1 MTKVAAAIAEST
13 GMRWSV
19 EQRLEFIDF
28 RLFWDG
34 QVNRSDLVD
43 TFGISVAQASLDLS
57 RYQQLGA
64 ENLRYEKSL
73 KTYVVAEHFQPVVRE
88 LTARH
93 YLSQL
98 RSVAD
103 GVVDASE
110 TWLGSVPPYAV
121 VPLVR
126 RRLDSDKL
134 SAVLRAIRQS
144 LAMHVEYQSFSQPGP
159 ALRWLTPHA
168 LGFDGFRWHVRAWCH
183 EHQDFRDFVLAR
195 FLSISGS
202 KPNQVDPSGDLAW
215 QTEITL
221 RIAPHPGMSEGQ
233 RRAIELDFGM
243 RNGFV
248 EVATKVCLSYY
259 LERQLGLDLD
269 SKRFSAK
276 RQQIVLLNRAEV
288 DAARERFIS
297 SPAAKAARYSQGE

>member
-1 MTKVAAAIAEST
+1 
-13 GMRWSV
+13 MRWSV

-43 TFGISVAQASLDLS
+43 TFGISVPQASLDLS

-64 ENLRYEKSL
+64 ENLRYDKSL

-121 VPLVR
+121 VPGFLLTFGFGQIERSSSGNTTVACDACR
-126 RRLDSDKL
+126 ISI
-134 SAVLRAIRQS
+134 V
-144 LAMHVEYQSFSQPGP
+144 QPT
-159 ALRWLTPHA
+159 W
-168 LGFDGFRWHVRAWCH
+168 
-183 EHQDFRDFVLAR
+183 
-195 FLSISGS
+195 
-202 KPNQVDPSGDLAW
+202 
-215 QTEITL
+215 
-221 RIAPHPGMSEGQ
+221 
-233 RRAIELDFGM
+233 
-243 RNGFV
+243 
-248 EVATKVCLSYY
+248 
-259 LERQLGLDLD
+259 
-269 SKRFSAK
+269 
-276 RQQIVLLNRAEV
+276 
-288 DAARERFIS
+288 S
-297 SPAAKAARYSQGE
+297 SPSVAYSPCTRLRRI

>member
-1 MTKVAAAIAEST
+1 MSAAIAEST

-43 TFGISVAQASLDLS
+43 TFGISVPQASLDLS
-57 RYQQLGA
+57 RYQQLGS
-64 ENLRYEKSL
+64 ENLSYDKSL
-73 KTYVVAEHFQPVVRE
+73 KTYAVSDHFHPVVRE

-103 GVVDASE
+103 GVVDLDE

-126 RRLDSDKL
+126 RRLDSEKL
-134 SAVLRAIRQS
+134 SAVLRAIRHS
-144 LAMHVEYQSFSQPGP
+144 LAMRVEYQSFSQRGPGF
-159 ALRWLTPHA
+159 RWLTPHA
-168 LGFDGFRWHVRAWCH
+168 FGFDGFRWHVRAWCH

-195 FLSISGS
+195 FLSISES
-202 KPNQVDPSGDLAW
+202 KPDQVDPSADLAW

-221 RIAPHPGMSEGQ
+221 RIGPHPGMSEGQ

-243 RNGFV
+243 RNGSV
-248 EVATKVCLSYY
+248 EVATRVCLSYY

-269 SKRFSAK
+269 FKKISAD

-288 DAARERFIS
+288 EAARQRFVS
-297 SPAAKAARYSQGE
+297 SPPAKAARYWQGE

>member
-1 MTKVAAAIAEST
+1 MATAIAEST

-43 TFGISVAQASLDLS
+43 TFGISVPQASLDLS
-57 RYQQLGA
+57 RYQQLGPQ
-64 ENLRYEKSL
+64 NLTYNKSL
-73 KTYVVAEHFQPVVRE
+73 KTYVVADHFQPVARE

-103 GVVDASE
+103 GVIDVSE
-110 TWLGSVPPYAV
+110 TWLRSVPPYAV

-134 SAVLRAIRQS
+134 SAVLGAIRQS

-183 EHQDFRDFVLAR
+183 EHHDFRDFVLAR

-202 KPNQVDPSGDLAW
+202 KPDQVDPSGDLAW

-221 RIAPHPGMSEGQ
+221 RIGPHPGMSECQ

-248 EVATKVCLSYY
+248 EVPTKVCLSYY

-269 SKRFSAK
+269 SKKVSAD
-276 RQQIVLLNRAEV
+276 RQQVVLLNRPEV
-288 DAARERFIS
+288 DAARKRFLS
-297 SPAAKAARYSQGE
+297 SPAAKTARYSQGE

>member
-1 MTKVAAAIAEST
+1 MAVLMAPTK
-13 GMRWSV
+13 MRWSV
-19 EQRLEFIDF
+19 EQRLEFIEF

-34 QVNRSDLVD
+34 QLNRSDLVEKFD
-43 TFGISVAQASLDLS
+43 ISVPQASMDLARYRVLAPMNMFYNAS
-57 RYQQLGA
+57 R
-64 ENLRYEKSL
+64 
-73 KTYVVAEHFQPVVRE
+73 KTYLATEDFEPVVSCP
-88 LTARH
+88 TARK
-93 YLSQL
+93 YLSQV
-98 RSVAD
+98 RSIGDQVLQQD
-103 GVVDASE
+103 E
-110 TWLGSVPPYAV
+110 TWIGWLPSFDI

-202 KPNQVDPSGDLAW
+202 KPDQVDPSGDLAW

-221 RIAPHPGMSEGQ
+221 RIGPHPGMSEGQ

-269 SKRFSAK
+269 SKKIRAD

-288 DAARERFIS
+288 DAARQRFIS
-297 SPAAKAARYSQGE
+297 SPAAKAGRYSQGE